1 MTEHLARKI
10 RMYSDYI
17 KKKDYISFLY
27 HFDCF
32 EMRDLF
38 KMWKD
43 MKVSIPLTG
52 KGPSDANTV
61 VVMFRKI
68 LADSHVDESDEI
80 RISRYGIVWRDRMS
94 GSSIQVAYSLSGKN
108 AWVVKL
114 HSYEEEDIEESG
126 VGFNNLM
133 DYLIGDFISIFM
145 DMESK
150 DYYL

>member
-32 EMRDLF
+32 ETRDIF

-43 MKVSIPLTG
+43 MGVSIPLTG
-52 KGPSDANTV
+52 NGPSDARTI

-68 LADSHVDESDEI
+68 LSDSHIDENDEI
-80 RISRYGIVWRDRMS
+80 KVSRYGLTWRD
-94 GSSIQVAYSLSGKN
+94 K
-108 AWVVKL
+108 
-114 HSYEEEDIEESG
+114 
-126 VGFNNLM
+126 
-133 DYLIGDFISIFM
+133 IGRAHV
-145 DMESK
+145 
-150 DYYL
+150 

>member
-10 RMYSDYI
+10 RMYSEYI

-32 EMRDLF
+32 EMRDIF
-38 KMWKD
+38 KMWED
-43 MKVSIPLTG
+43 MGVSIPLTG
-52 KGPSDANTV
+52 NGPSDAKTI

-68 LADSHVDESDEI
+68 LSDSHIDENDELKV
-80 RISRYGIVWRDRMS
+80 SRYGIIWKDRMS
-94 GSSIQVAYSLSGKN
+94 GSSMQISYSLSGNN
-108 AWVVKL
+108 AWVVRL
-114 HSYEEEDIEESG
+114 HSYEEGDIEESG

-145 DMESK
+145 DMKAK